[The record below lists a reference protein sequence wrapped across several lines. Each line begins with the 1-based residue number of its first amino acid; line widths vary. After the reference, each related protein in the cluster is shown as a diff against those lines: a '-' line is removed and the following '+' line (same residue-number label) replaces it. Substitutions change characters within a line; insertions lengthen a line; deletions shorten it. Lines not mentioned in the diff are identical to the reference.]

1 MIWLFV
7 NQTIYRNATAVRDEL
22 KGKKFFSD
30 LLCFPL
36 CLLLLYGFHF
46 SINICAVRPNEN
58 VNWYQQRH
66 YNQSSECRRPNPRV
80 LTGLFGIQT
89 AVALGFNKMADILQ
103 TTSSFTQNEIF
114 ISWFKFDCFI
124 VYLVDP
130 ESACVAQEPVVAYNR
145 PFTSPNIVYIPSP
158 LYNEVMDHWYNHMKY
173 NKNDDLKI
181 I

>member
-1 MIWLFV
+1 MAFCQSKNI
-7 NQTIYRNATAVRDEL
+7 QERYSCTRRIKR
-22 KGKKFFSD
+22 KKKFFLG

-36 CLLLLYGFHF
+36 CLLHLYGFHF

-66 YNQSSECRRPNPRV
+66 YNQSSECRRPIPRV

-103 TTSSFTQNEIF
+103 TTSSFTQNEII
-114 ISWFKFDCFI
+114 ISWFKFNCFI

-158 LYNEVMDHWYNHMKY
+158 LYNVVMDHWYNHMKY
-173 NKNDDLKI
+173 NRNDDLKI